1 MVYKGGVT
9 CKSDWELIQVVFGK
23 NDEATDALS
32 HVLSSFTTRDPVRK
46 GGELSINMNKIKK
59 IGDVP

>member
-1 MVYKGGVT
+1 M
-9 CKSDWELIQVVFGK
+9 VFGK

-32 HVLSSFTTRDPVRK
+32 HVLSSFHTRDPVRK
-46 GGELSINMNKIKK
+46 GVELTINMNKIKK